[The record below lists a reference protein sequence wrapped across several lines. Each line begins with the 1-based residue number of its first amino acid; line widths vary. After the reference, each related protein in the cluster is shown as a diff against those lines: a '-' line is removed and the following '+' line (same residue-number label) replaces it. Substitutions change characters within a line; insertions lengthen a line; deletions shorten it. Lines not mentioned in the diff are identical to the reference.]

1 MRVVTVVGVLLAAG
15 AGGAATLSAQHAHQ
29 LEIGGFGSYT
39 RYDKLFLLD
48 NQVGGGG
55 RIGFFFNESLG
66 LEVDANVAYP
76 FPKAG
81 GAHTQMR
88 FGSVS
93 LVLNSG
99 GQKNI
104 LYLMGGYSRLDM
116 GVNPPYNFALHAV
129 NAGLGDRIFFGSRL
143 ALRLEARGYYSPK
156 NNAGSY
162 AMFGGK
168 PVVHLLGSAGLSYFI
183 GGGGGGGGPRP
194 TAPPPIPKE
203 KRDSIIAAGGQVP
216 PTPPTQPAR
225 PRGGPRFEERTS
237 DWAHKWY
244 WGAQG
249 GLFIFKTNY
258 DSYAFE
264 PTFGGHW
271 LITGKKTALY
281 VAYEQSFFLSDRH
294 TTIVEP
300 DGTIEPGNVAFHDM
314 RRIMVGALAFPAQTR
329 IEPFGG
335 GGFAIMQ
342 LLNPAVTCSSCQTLS
357 QFSQLQDEADAAA
370 SKAFFWWM
378 GGIDIKQ
385 GRLALY
391 GHYILT
397 SSARGFLL
405 DGTTHTFQG
414 GIRYSMGTAKEG
426 VTEGH

>member
-1 MRVVTVVGVLLAAG
+1 
-15 AGGAATLSAQHAHQ
+15 
-29 LEIGGFGSYT
+29 T

-55 RIGFFFNESLG
+55 RLGFFFNETLA
-66 LEVDANVAYP
+66 LEVDANIAYP

-81 GAHTQMR
+81 GPHTQMR

-104 LYLMGGYSRLDM
+104 LYLLGGYSRLDM

-156 NNAGSY
+156 NNAG
-162 AMFGGK
+162 
-168 PVVHLLGSAGLSYFI
+168 
-183 GGGGGGGGPRP
+183 
-194 TAPPPIPKE
+194 
-203 KRDSIIAAGGQVP
+203 
-216 PTPPTQPAR
+216 
-225 PRGGPRFEERTS
+225 
-237 DWAHKWY
+237 
-244 WGAQG
+244 
-249 GLFIFKTNY
+249 
-258 DSYAFE
+258 SYAFE

-370 SKAFFWWM
+370 SKAFFW
-378 GGIDIKQ
+378 
-385 GRLALY
+385 
-391 GHYILT
+391 
-397 SSARGFLL
+397 
-405 DGTTHTFQG
+405 
-414 GIRYSMGTAKEG
+414 
-426 VTEGH
+426 